1 MSVARAAA
9 HGVAWNMLFGI
20 SSRLLT
26 LISTL
31 VLTRFVA
38 PEAYGAVLAAS
49 ISVVTFGV
57 LTSFAFGQYLIAKK
71 ATPDVAFQAA
81 VLHTGVGIVAM
92 TVLFVFREPIGR
104 LLETP
109 EMSDF
114 VLYYAIAH
122 IIDRARYVPERLIMR
137 ELRFRTLAT
146 INGAGELAYVAAALS
161 LAPRYAEDAIVVAV
175 LVRAVVTSALYF
187 GAVPR
192 REWLVVSP
200 LRAEVVR
207 SLFGYGLPIM
217 IAAAADRAATR
228 WDNFIMSKLFGPAAM
243 GRYNLAYSLAE
254 TPISHVAEHIGEVL
268 MPSFSKME
276 EAERRPAVVKAAALM
291 ALIVSPLGVGLGA
304 VSPTLVDAMFN
315 EKWAGIAP
323 MLAVLSIMTLFRPMT
338 WSAVAYLQ
346 AVQKTRLVMWA
357 SFTRAILVLPLV
369 ALFGWQGGP
378 TWACVGATIGYAVH
392 SIGTIVATGRV
403 TPLPVGPYLTGVLRP
418 LLACLPM
425 FGVVAGIE
433 IAFDQLGVHPVAS
446 LLVQVVAGGAVYVAS
461 ALVLVRSS
469 ALELIRLGKGAIRRR
484 ASRAPTPAGPDS
496 TDGSV

>member
-1 MSVARAAA
+1 VSVAKAAA

-26 LISTL
+26 LVSTL
-31 VLTRFVA
+31 VLTRFIA

-92 TVLFVFREPIGR
+92 IVLVLFREPIGR

-109 EMSDF
+109 EMSAF

-122 IIDRARYVPERLIMR
+122 VIDRARYVPERLLMR
-137 ELRFRTLAT
+137 ELRFRALAT
-146 INGAGELAYVAAALS
+146 INGAGELVYVVVALA
-161 LAPRYAEDAIVVAV
+161 LAPRYAEDAIVAGV
-175 LVRAVVTSALYF
+175 LVRACFTAVLYV

-200 LRAEVVR
+200 LRADVVR
-207 SLFGYGLPIM
+207 GLFGYGLPIM
-217 IAAAADRAATR
+217 IAAVADRAATR

-315 EKWAGIAP
+315 EQWAGIAP

-346 AVQKTRLVMWA
+346 AVQQTRLVMWA
-357 SFTRAILVLPLV
+357 SFTRALLVLPLV
-369 ALFGWQGGP
+369 ALFGWLGDA

-392 SIGTIVATGRV
+392 SIGTIVVTGRV
-403 TPLPVGPYLTGVLRP
+403 TPLPVGPYLAGVLRP
-418 LLACLPM
+418 LLACIPM
-425 FGVVAGIE
+425 FAVVAGIE
-433 IAFDQLGVHPVAS
+433 IGLDRLDVHPVAS
-446 LLVQVVAGGAVYVAS
+446 LLVQIPVGAAVYVAA
-461 ALVLVRSS
+461 ALVFVRAS
-469 ALELIRLGKGAIRRR
+469 ALELIRLGKGAVRGRGRR
-484 ASRAPTPAGPDS
+484 
-496 TDGSV
+496 GSV